1 MRVREAFAHGWPRTA
16 HNIYARYSPMR
27 VSRPSSR
34 YQARQSTFPVVRAVF
49 KLGDI
54 PPKARAARGAP
65 WGASDTK
72 QHQSRSARTTRL

>member
-34 YQARQSTFPVVRAVF
+34 YQPRQAMFPVVRAVQT
-49 KLGDI
+49 
-54 PPKARAARGAP
+54 
-65 WGASDTK
+65 W
-72 QHQSRSARTTRL
+72 